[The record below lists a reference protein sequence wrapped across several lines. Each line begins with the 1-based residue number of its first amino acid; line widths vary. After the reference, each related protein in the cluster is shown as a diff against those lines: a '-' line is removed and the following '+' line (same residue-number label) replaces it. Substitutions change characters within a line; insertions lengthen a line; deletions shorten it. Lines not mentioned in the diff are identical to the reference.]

1 MSAGAIL
8 SLCLLLLAVAPNRSW
23 GQPAPSDMQV
33 ATVLVGEVHTLVTDL
48 AAQRDA
54 LGGWPA
60 AVSGAYSQL
69 QQLESQLETA
79 RAAGDARMFRRG
91 YRAAMRVSARISRWL
106 SNQYDASNEQVP
118 SRERADAIAARLSS
132 RVNTLSQL
140 GSQAGVTLN
149 LSAVNAARA
158 QFESVRASGTNAELR
173 ATLRALRDAVDSLQ
187 DAIPDP
193 EN

>member
-1 MSAGAIL
+1 MHA
-8 SLCLLLLAVAPNRSW
+8 CF
-23 GQPAPSDMQV
+23 
-33 ATVLVGEVHTLVTDL
+33 
-48 AAQRDA
+48 AADIA
-54 LGGWPA
+54 L
-60 AVSGAYSQL
+60 
-69 QQLESQLETA
+69 
-79 RAAGDARMFRRG
+79 RC
-91 YRAAMRVSARISRWL
+91 
-106 SNQYDASNEQVP
+106 EQVP